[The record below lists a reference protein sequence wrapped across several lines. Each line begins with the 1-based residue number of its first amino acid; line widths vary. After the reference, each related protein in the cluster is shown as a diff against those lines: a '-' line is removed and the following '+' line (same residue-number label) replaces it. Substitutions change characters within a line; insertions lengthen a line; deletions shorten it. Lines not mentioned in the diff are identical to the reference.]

1 MPLML
6 LVAVKPV
13 LPPGGH
19 RLHGDAGDGQAAGD
33 DAADGVRGFIGQQ
46 LGFIALAAGV
56 EQTLGAPDTAIGG
69 ELELGGAGGVLH
81 SGHTVV
87 RERQI
92 AAGGAVLEIVGAV
105 AGEGPQLL
113 VAGSGGGQ
121 RDLAA
126 VIAEALI
133 AHRQG
138 VVAAGEVRQLHGG
151 GGGDLGKTRQVGGHA
166 AVRSAAGRQAVGTV
180 GQRGVGVGVEHYQRV
195 RRLVDVQ
202 AAVHAEL
209 HVAGVGAE
217 ISHGL
222 AGYAVFAG
230 GVAGHALGLGGLVQ
244 TAALGVDGLD
254 QLGLALVLEAAQRV
268 EGTEDD
274 AGGAAAP
281 IAAAGAADH
290 TCAVVDAAAPEHIAQ
305 SHGVVIQIE
314 GGDGGLDVLQQVR
327 IGVGLPIVLLGLHE
341 LVGVVVSHAAPGGV
355 EIAAVAGG
363 VLAVAVV
370 GVGVIQ
376 RVAHVAVDGAG
387 LELLQ
392 PLDEAQGRAGVA
404 GEHIDAV
411 GRAAAVAADGG
422 DVAWV
427 GAVARL
433 VVLAQVAQS
442 RVLPVLAGGQ
452 QRRGQQAQ
460 HHGGGQHHGGAPLH
474 PFHRIHP
481 AFSVVVKAAEN
492 AADLHNH

>member
-151 GGGDLGKTRQVGGHA
+151 GGGDLGKTRQVGGPC
-166 AVRSAAGRQAVGTV
+166 
-180 GQRGVGVGVEHYQRV
+180 RG
-195 RRLVDVQ
+195 
-202 AAVHAEL
+202 
-209 HVAGVGAE
+209 
-217 ISHGL
+217 
-222 AGYAVFAG
+222 
-230 GVAGHALGLGGLVQ
+230 
-244 TAALGVDGLD
+244 
-254 QLGLALVLEAAQRV
+254 
-268 EGTEDD
+268 
-274 AGGAAAP
+274 P
-281 IAAAGAADH
+281 
-290 TCAVVDAAAPEHIAQ
+290 
-305 SHGVVIQIE
+305 
-314 GGDGGLDVLQQVR
+314 
-327 IGVGLPIVLLGLHE
+327 
-341 LVGVVVSHAAPGGV
+341 
-355 EIAAVAGG
+355 
-363 VLAVAVV
+363 
-370 GVGVIQ
+370 
-376 RVAHVAVDGAG
+376 
-387 LELLQ
+387 
-392 PLDEAQGRAGVA
+392 
-404 GEHIDAV
+404 
-411 GRAAAVAADGG
+411 
-422 DVAWV
+422 
-427 GAVARL
+427 
-433 VVLAQVAQS
+433 
-442 RVLPVLAGGQ
+442 
-452 QRRGQQAQ
+452 
-460 HHGGGQHHGGAPLH
+460 
-474 PFHRIHP
+474 
-481 AFSVVVKAAEN
+481 
-492 AADLHNH
+492 